1 MPMQSIALAATTFVG
16 QNLGKGGV
24 DRAKQGVRTS
34 LAMAMTVT
42 VALSAVVITVAPS
55 LVLFSTQSR
64 R

>member
-1 MPMQSIALAATTFVG
+1 MQSIALAATTFVG
-16 QNLGKGGV
+16 QNLGKGRV